1 MVRILLEEYHN
12 YNYDVILTPIQFLE
26 TTKARISHWL
36 YQCIMDLLYCRDRKA
51 EKREKLGDLL
61 GKVVRMTEFMKVGM
75 IE

>member
-36 YQCIMDLLYCRDRKA
+36 YQCIMELFYWSDQTP
-51 EKREKLGDLL
+51 ETREKLGDLL
-61 GKVVRMTEFMKVGM
+61 GKVVRMTEFIKVGI